1 MLPSFGNYT
10 HTQRCYKY
18 LCVVSLCVDLS
29 FQVIWVN
36 AREYTIGGSC
46 GKGMFSFSKKL
57 SSKMALPFCIPTSN
71 EMSVFVAPRP
81 YQYLVF
87 SVSWNLAILFIIG
100 V

>member
-10 HTQRCYKY
+10 QTCYTY

-36 AREYTIGGSC
+36 TREYTIGGLC
-46 GKGMFSFSKKL
+46 GKSMFSFSEKL
-57 SSKMALPFCIPTSN
+57 SSKMAVPFCIPTSN
-71 EMSVFVAPRP
+71 EMSVFVAPHP

-87 SVSWNLAILFIIG
+87 SMFWNLAILLRIDL
-100 V
+100 